1 MENEVRIYGVA
12 FIGGLVAFFSPILL
26 MLYVIMASVL
36 LDWITAIIQSMEA
49 YKVDETKPYKL
60 WQRRKA
66 IRSRGLRKTAL
77 KLILYVLFIGLIY
90 STEIAIFNT
99 SVYITNFTAFVI
111 VFSELISIAEN
122 LDKLMNTHK
131 FTFLIVRI
139 RKLFEKRL
147 MQEMQGTDI
156 EEEVKGTNELEDEQL
171 KFNKENLKTK
181 NNET

>member
-36 LDWITAIIQSMEA
+36 LDCITAIIQSMEA
-49 YKVDETKPYKL
+49 YKVNETKPYKL

-99 SVYITNFTAFVI
+99 SVYITNFVAFVI

-122 LDKLMNTHK
+122 LDRLMHTHK
-131 FTFLIVRI
+131 FTPLVVKL
-139 RKLFEKRL
+139 RKFFEKRL
-147 MQEMQGTDI
+147 MQEMQVTDTD
-156 EEEVKGTNELEDEQL
+156 EEVNEANELENKEVR
-171 KFNKENLKTK
+171 FNKENLKTE

>member
-1 MENEVRIYGVA
+1 MENEIRIYGVA

-26 MLYVIMASVL
+26 IMYVIIASVI
-36 LDWITAIIQSMEA
+36 LDCLTAVIQSMDA
-49 YKVDETKPYKL
+49 YKVDKTKPYKL

-66 IRSRGLRKTAL
+66 IRSRGLRRTAL

-147 MQEMQGTDI
+147 MQEIQGTDI
-156 EEEVKGTNELEDEQL
+156 EEEVNEANELENKEVI
-171 KFNKENLKTK
+171 NKENLKTE

>member
-26 MLYVIMASVL
+26 ILYVIMASVL
-36 LDWITAIIQSMEA
+36 LDCITAIIKSMEA

-99 SVYITNFTAFVI
+99 SVYITNFVAFVI

-122 LDKLMNTHK
+122 LDRLMHAHK
-131 FTFLIVRI
+131 FTPLIVKL

-147 MQEMQGTDI
+147 MQEMQVTGID
-156 EEEVKGTNELEDEQL
+156 EEVNEANELENKEVI
-171 KFNKENLKTK
+171 NKENLKTE